1 MSIIWKIVGCIAVVG
16 IGLVLVS
23 TYDPKKLEK
32 EKEDLLEKTGEK
44 LKSINEKSQKDRRQH
59 IEQILMEWHKFRN
72 YCESTLEVV
81 LTECKE
87 MQPSANALLK
97 DIDSQIANLESISSN
112 ILLKKS

>member
-44 LKSINEKSQKDRRQH
+44 LKSINEKSQKDRR
-59 IEQILMEWHKFRN
+59 
-72 YCESTLEVV
+72 
-81 LTECKE
+81 
-87 MQPSANALLK
+87 
-97 DIDSQIANLESISSN
+97 
-112 ILLKKS
+112 